1 MQKLSLLV
9 SAALSVVSAASTLVV
24 PMLATGTSMPPAFAQ
39 VSQTSTSPEVQTEQH
54 LAQQFAASN
63 QQLAKQATGRR
74 TSTLRAGQAL
84 NRGKSLFSRNGSH
97 QLILQNDGNLVLYS
111 LRARPRRGLW
121 SSKTNG
127 QAIAK
132 AIMQRD
138 CNFVLYRYDGSAAFS
153 SRTNGK
159 GNRCYLS
166 VQNDGNVVVYSR
178 TKAGNPLPV
187 WATNTVR

>member
-1 MQKLSLLV
+1 MDSKSLPASLVGLILLVYQFVAPVSAQEGVTPNSTPAMVPTFAKLS
-9 SAALSVVSAASTLVV
+9 S
-24 PMLATGTSMPPAFAQ
+24 
-39 VSQTSTSPEVQTEQH
+39 TSTSPEVQTEQR
-54 LAQQFAASN
+54 LA

-138 CNFVLYRYDGSAAFS
+138 CNFVLYRYDGSVAFS